1 MFIRRLHRVAQWC
14 LCAFVFA
21 SSVAL
26 EAQQRELKTDTIEKV
41 DAVLLL
47 DASGSMRVTD
57 PKQLREEGAK
67 LFIQFLK
74 PGDRLSIIAF
84 DSEAR
89 IIRPL
94 SAYERDQSDA
104 ITKNVAEVGNSG
116 EYTDLLAGIKAAK
129 ELLEKEI
136 RADANPVIVLLSDG
150 KMDPQPIMG
159 SPMLRTTD
167 LMNNYMPELKAK
179 GIKVHTLAFSEQA
192 DKELLQQ
199 VALAT
204 EGQHW
209 FTPSSEKVHE
219 SYADL
224 FLVVKKPQ
232 MLPLTAKGFRIDAN
246 IEEAT
251 FYVNRDEGG
260 DLQVRSPGGKLF
272 NSVDHPEDIKWFRG
286 QKFDVVT
293 IIKPEV
299 GDWQVEGLPSSEG
312 FATVL
317 TNLKLI
323 TDWPASINVGTPVL
337 LQARLYEADKPIVLP
352 EMSGATRFAAQIIP
366 TDKVSEPILRESL
379 FDDGTHGDKIARDG
393 IFSYEVTFDEPGDHR
408 LQIVSNAPTFER
420 RQQILFRVKPR
431 LIELSV
437 SDSEASGHGSHGS
450 SGHESGDGHA
460 AADNKTAQADAA
472 PDGHEHPD
480 AHVEGEAKESKAEHK
495 EKVLRGRYF
504 LVQLSSE
511 ASSLKGIEI
520 KIVAVDKNRKRF
532 VLPTLPAGELTFRAP
547 AAGLPH
553 DGLYEVQATLSA
565 ERKRT
570 RIKEESNSITFEKVA
585 PADGEEEVVL
595 AVVEKTPEK
604 ESPVLP
610 IVIVTLIN
618 IAAGV
623 VCIVLLKKAQGQ
635 ASFSVPEFKPLGEV
649 EEAIAK
655 LEAVA
660 LLADVDLNDPNLTEE
675 KVAALPLR
683 GLASG
688 GAAAPAPAAQAEA
701 APVEAPAPEAKGD
714 EAATTADSAE
724 GGNAEAA
731 PAGEETK

>member
-1 MFIRRLHRVAQWC
+1 MFIGRLHRVAQWC
-14 LCAFVFA
+14 LCAFMFA
-21 SSVAL
+21 SSVAATA
-26 EAQQRELKTDTIEKV
+26 EQRELKTDTIEKV

-57 PKQLREEGAK
+57 PQQLREEGAK

-84 DSEAR
+84 DQEAR

-104 ITKNVAEVGNSG
+104 ITKNIAEVGNSG

-136 RADANPVIVLLSDG
+136 RPDANPVIVLLSDG

-260 DLQVRSPGGKLF
+260 DLHVRTPGGKVF
-272 NSVDHPEDIKWFRG
+272 NSLDHPADIKWFRG

-393 IFSYEVTFDEPGDHR
+393 IFSYEVTFDEPGEHR

-431 LIELSV
+431 LVELSV
-437 SDSEASGHGSHGS
+437 SDAEAEGHGAHG
-450 SGHESGDGHA
+450 GHDDGHA
-460 AADNKTAQADAA
+460 AAENKDAHADASHDA
-472 PDGHEHPD
+472 PAHED
-480 AHVEGEAKESKAEHK
+480 AHVEGEAKKHK
-495 EKVLRGRYF
+495 EKEEEKVLRGRYF
-504 LVQLSSE
+504 LVELSGE
-511 ASSLKGIEI
+511 ASSLKGIEV

-532 VLPTLPAGELTFRAP
+532 VLPTAPAGELTYRAP

-553 DGLYEVQATLSA
+553 DGLYDVQATLSA

-570 RIKEESNSITFEKVA
+570 RIKEESNSIVFEKIA

-595 AVVEKTPEK
+595 AVVEKAPEK

-610 IVIVTLIN
+610 IVLVTLIN
-618 IAAGV
+618 VAVGV

-635 ASFSVPEFKPLGEV
+635 ASFSVPEFKPLTDV
-649 EEAIAK
+649 EEAIAR

-660 LLADVDLNDPNLTEE
+660 LLADIDLNDPNLSEE
-675 KVAALPLR
+675 KVASLPLR
-683 GLASG
+683 GVAG
-688 GAAAPAPAAQAEA
+688 GSDAEPAPAAEPEA
-701 APVEAPAPEAKGD
+701 KAEAPAAPE
-714 EAATTADSAE
+714 EAT
-724 GGNAEAA
+724 EAA
-731 PAGEETK
+731 PAAEASGEAAEGAPAEEEAK